1 MSDLSAFDKLQL
13 QKLQKLYDSLSWEI
27 QEEFKKNNSFI
38 YVNFLDESKHEDDS
52 PEEIFDNMLE
62 KADIINHPDKHL
74 VVFQQKDI
82 KDDLYIREDNE
93 YIVVDEVPF
102 DDLLVIAK
110 KNNYNYAI
118 KQYKQK
124 LKEGFCTANI
134 YNFDETIAKAL
145 LPDALKL
152 FKEKCNHHPD
162 DLTDKEWDFVLD
174 EIIWML
180 EILASGK
187 QYDIQYTE
195 GERLK
200 KAQELF
206 GKYLSSFWL

>member
-38 YVNFLDESKHEDDS
+38 YVNFLDESLYESEHEDDT

-62 KADIINHPDKHL
+62 KADIINRPDKHL
-74 VVFQQKDI
+74 VVFRQKDI
-82 KDDLYIREDNE
+82 KNDLYIREDNE

-110 KNNYNYAI
+110 KNQYNYAI

-134 YNFDETIAKAL
+134 YNFDETIAKTL

-152 FKEKCNHHPD
+152 
-162 DLTDKEWDFVLD
+162 
-174 EIIWML
+174 
-180 EILASGK
+180 
-187 QYDIQYTE
+187 
-195 GERLK
+195 LK
-200 KAQELF
+200 KDVTIVRTI
-206 GKYLSSFWL
+206 

>member
-1 MSDLSAFDKLQL
+1 MLELSEADKKRLYN
-13 QKLQKLYDSLSWEI
+13 LQKLYDSLPWEI

-38 YVNFLDESKHEDDS
+38 YVNFLDESLHEDDT
-52 PEEIFDNMLE
+52 PEEILENMLE

-74 VVFQQKDI
+74 VVFRQKDI
-82 KDDLYIREDNE
+82 KNDLYIREENE

-110 KNNYNYAI
+110 KNHYNYAI

-134 YNFDETIAKAL
+134 YNFDETIAKTL

-152 FKEKCNHHPD
+152 FKEKCDHRPD

-180 EILASGK
+180 KILASGK

-206 GKYLSSFWL
+206 GKYLSSLWL